1 MAERSYHTS
10 KVRGSGREELPHA
23 RDQGW
28 RPGALGCDG
37 TGVAERSYPTSEVRG
52 GDRERQAATSA
63 GATERGYPA
72 AERGYPTPEV
82 RGSGHEEQPRPRS
95 CAVWAEEG

>member
-1 MAERSYHTS
+1 MKRSLVFPILVFRSAVAATDRSYT
-10 KVRGSGREELPHA
+10 KPKN
-23 RDQGW
+23 
-28 RPGALGCDG
+28 
-37 TGVAERSYPTSEVRG
+37 RG

-63 GATERGYPA
+63 GATERGYPV